1 MPQHLAT
8 DPLELRCADTLW
20 VTMWVIHTQ
29 AIAPPMDGSGKPLRG
44 QSREAHPCGR
54 PAGVPIRLS
63 SPEKPMEQ

>member
-29 AIAPPMDGSGKPLRG
+29 AIAPTMD
-44 QSREAHPCGR
+44 E
-54 PAGVPIRLS
+54 
-63 SPEKPMEQ
+63 PEKAMEQ